1 MWLELARPVT
11 LLGTILSLLVL
22 LRTAFFGPQID
33 FGDRVFNTLCVFVIA
48 AGMALLS
55 GLTFPERDP
64 LEDIPWYDRSFYAQ
78 HLRPTDPILRLYR
91 SFPVQIFCWTTAV
104 LFVMF
109 LINWYMQTY
118 FMPYRNIY
126 W

>member
-11 LLGTILSLLVL
+11 LLGTILSLLML
-22 LRTAFFGPQID
+22 LRTAFFGPEID
-33 FGDRVFNTLCVFVIA
+33 FGDRVFNTICVLVIA

-64 LEDIPWYDRSFYAQ
+64 LEDIPWYDRGFYAQ
-78 HLRPTDPILRLYR
+78 HMQSSDPILRLCR

-104 LFVMF
+104 LFALF
-109 LINWYMQTY
+109 LINWYLQTY
-118 FMPYRNIY
+118 YMPYRVMY
-126 W
+126 

>member
-11 LLGTILSLLVL
+11 LLGTILSLLML
-22 LRTAFFGPQID
+22 LRTAFLGPEID
-33 FGDRVFNTLCVFVIA
+33 FGDRVFNTLCVLVVA
-48 AGMALLS
+48 AGCAFLS

-64 LEDIPWYDRSFYAQ
+64 LDDIPWYDRRFYAE
-78 HLRPTDPILRLYR
+78 RMRSTDPILRLYR

-104 LFVMF
+104 LFVLF
-109 LINWYMQTY
+109 VIDWYLQTY